1 MKKLFLITLC
11 MAMCCTYSVVFS
23 QTYSVKGS
31 VIDQNK
37 KAVQFADVTLL
48 KNDSIRAY
56 QTITDSLG
64 HYSLQAEKG
73 NYLLNIKQFG
83 KNSFSQAIE
92 IDRDE
97 TFAPIEIQ
105 KTAEIEGVVIS
116 SRKKLMEQK
125 VDRLVYNIENSIASQ
140 GMSGLDA
147 LRSTPL
153 VNVINDNISIVG
165 KGNVSVM
172 VNDRM
177 LNLSGSE
184 LTSYLQSLRSDDIAK
199 IEVITAPPSKYEAQ
213 GNSGLINIILKKN
226 PNLGWSGSVNGSFQ
240 RSSMNGFRT
249 GGTLNY
255 QSEKVSSTLKLSQGD
270 INYQLNGTRSLIGSQ
285 SSILNDEKRHDNPK
299 IISLNYNV
307 DYKINKNQNAGL
319 VYSYS
324 KLNYDMDTNGN
335 SWYRKNNVLDS
346 LLTTTQKQRWVTPT
360 HTLNTYYDIKLDS
373 IGKKLSLAGNYLNNS
388 PEKLNDFSTLN
399 TLNNQVTTIQNN
411 SKMKYSIASF
421 QTDLTLPTSTFTM
434 ETGLKYTW
442 LSNTSDVAYYQLQG
456 NDFVLNPNNSNVFQY
471 KEHNYAAYVSFNKD
485 FNEKWSA
492 KVGLRYE
499 YSQLEG
505 FTPGDHNSEFSNRY
519 GKLFPTAYIS
529 YKPNKE
535 NSLSINY
542 SKRINRPDFQS
553 LNPFRWYTNPYMYY
567 TGNPVLQPSFNDN
580 VELNYSY
587 KGKLTLGIY
596 NQYSQSNLSNIARL
610 VNGMY
615 SNIIENGYNQNR
627 TGLNIGYYD
636 TFFKIWETS
645 ITANGSYTT
654 TSPTIPELEK
664 LKVYSLSYTFY
675 NTIALNEQKTWS
687 LMLNFWH
694 SLPFTYA
701 NVQMKDQLEFSPGIK
716 ASFFDKKLQA
726 NLVISDLF
734 KTLRNRGFSNNGD
747 FRSEFEQYND
757 YRNIKLSA
765 TYTFGNKKVT
775 GANKTIKFEESSRA
789 N

>member
-1 MKKLFLITLC
+1 MKKLFLITIYV
-11 MAMCCTYSVVFS
+11 AMCCMYSVVFS

-48 KNDSIRAY
+48 KNDSIPAY

-83 KNSFSQAIE
+83 KNSFSQTIK
-92 IDRDE
+92 IDRDQ

-116 SRKKLMEQK
+116 SRKKLMAQK

-184 LTSYLQSLRSDDIAK
+184 LTSYLQSLRSDDISK

-255 QSEKVSSTLKLSQGD
+255 QSEKVSATLKLSQGD

-299 IISLNYNV
+299 IMSLNYNV

-335 SWYRKNNVLDS
+335 SWYRSNNMLDS

-373 IGKKLSLAGNYLNNS
+373 IGKKLSFAGNYLNNS

-399 TLNNQVTTIQNN
+399 TFNKALTTIQNN

-421 QTDLTLPTSTFTM
+421 QTDLNLPTSTFTM

-442 LSNTSDVAYYQLQG
+442 LSNTSDVAYYQLKDD
-456 NDFVLNPNNSNVFQY
+456 DFVLNPKNSNVFQY

-492 KVGLRYE
+492 KAGLRYE

-529 YKPNKE
+529 YKPNKQ
-535 NSLSINY
+535 NSFSINY

-587 KGKLTLGIY
+587 KGKLTLGLY

-716 ASFFDKKLQA
+716 ASFFDRKLQA

-747 FRSEFEQYND
+747 FRSELDQYND